1 MLTITKKRL
10 YLFKKALHL
19 FQKGLDVIEF
29 SIYPSKKMH
38 GHH

>member
-1 MLTITKKRL
+1 MLTITKNRL

-19 FQKGLDVIEF
+19 FQKGLDVIEL
-29 SIYPSKKMH
+29 STYPTKKMH

>member
-1 MLTITKKRL
+1 MLTTAKKRL

-29 SIYPSKKMH
+29 STYVTKKMH
-38 GHH
+38 GHQ

>member
-1 MLTITKKRL
+1 MLTITKNRL

-29 SIYPSKKMH
+29 STYPTKKMH